1 MNDLRNFTN
10 LFISLFIL
18 FSFAANSMSQVDSL
32 SENLGEFSEDDL
44 ELVEILVQYAD
55 NPVNINTAS
64 KNDLA
69 GLPFISAAAADSIL
83 AIRKQKGKFRS
94 KRELRPILG
103 KEKYSLIKEFITAAK
118 SKRTRL
124 SFDHRNYYKYP
135 EDEAVMN
142 GQYADSPWHI
152 YNKFYF
158 NYSKNIRAGLVSQK
172 DIGEKSIFDY
182 AGGYALYERKKLLI
196 ILGNFRLQFGEGLAF
211 SNPFSNR
218 KSSFVTAPFS
228 RASNRGRESLSSSEN
243 SSLFGLYTNINLISA
258 VNLQFFCSRAKR
270 DVQTSRYTDV
280 VTGIDYDGYHR
291 TESELKK
298 EDRLTEQLTGLRL
311 QYFPIE
317 GGHLG
322 LTINKFKYSPGI
334 QFDIMNSGESAYRRQ
349 RFKFSGSG
357 LNQFSID
364 YSQRIN
370 SLLLS
375 GEFSASDRGSP
386 AVSQNI
392 FFDLQDLKLGLKY
405 WHVSKNFQSPY
416 GSVFDDTNPFP
427 QGKEGIYAALQYKV
441 TKSILLKG
449 YKLLSKDLWRT
460 YNSALPEAKNEW
472 FCQLELNLDKTRT
485 EFRLRSKQEEFY
497 EQDDNSKEIRKTE
510 HQIIARLQNE
520 FRPAARLS
528 LKSRLEYTKLDLS
541 REKGLYF
548 FQDLRTDIFKHLNF
562 NGRITFFQT
571 DSYTSRLYEYEND
584 LPGSFSNFVLY
595 GQGYTW
601 YILLRQKLFSNF
613 TFWFKFR
620 YFYRSQ
626 KNLRAVYSFKES
638 VEIDRLFRLQV
649 RMRY

>member
-10 LFISLFIL
+10 LFISLFII

-135 EDEAVMN
+135 EDEAVKN

-182 AGGYALYERKKLLI
+182 AGGYALYE
-196 ILGNFRLQFGEGLAF
+196 
-211 SNPFSNR
+211 
-218 KSSFVTAPFS
+218 
-228 RASNRGRESLSSSEN
+228 
-243 SSLFGLYTNINLISA
+243 A

-460 YNSALPEAKNEW
+460 YNSPLPEAKNEW